1 MNARGRTRSR
11 ERCNYGNDAV
21 TCDATRVLEFL
32 PRVIL
37 ELSINR
43 RILIPRAIEFA
54 SHFNEQPRK
63 SIVGE
68 LVCLARVVKRDNG
81 RS

>member
-1 MNARGRTRSR
+1 
-11 ERCNYGNDAV
+11 
-21 TCDATRVLEFL
+21 
-32 PRVIL
+32 VIL

-63 SIVGE
+63 SIAGE

-81 RS
+81 REGRDTEIERERKREENGINPT